1 MKQLEYGFDY
11 LKIYNGGNDYS
22 NQIAELTGIYNRT
35 KVSIPRNQMFIVFD
49 TNNST
54 TKKGFKAFIH
64 EHSMYYVMY
73 SFSISIYTM
82 YGNLICLQWLR
93 NNKLHE

>member
-1 MKQLEYGFDY
+1 MKKLEDGFDH
-11 LKIYNGGNDYS
+11 LKIYNGGSDYS
-22 NQIAELTGIYNRT
+22 NQIAELTGTYNRI

-64 EHSMYYVMY
+64 EHSM
-73 SFSISIYTM
+73 
-82 YGNLICLQWLR
+82 
-93 NNKLHE
+93 